1 MPALVLFAFGLA
13 LRVLFVLATP
23 DGGAGWH
30 VGFQG
35 DAPVWQRL
43 AHGVAHGI
51 AEDELRLPWRPP
63 GMQWLVALLWDG
75 DPATVWPLRGLML
88 ALGAAVG
95 PLLWW
100 LLRGRLSAGPALL
113 AATLCTLATN
123 LLLLAS
129 GLHVETVYL
138 PLVLATLLD
147 QRRLAERPGAVVA
160 LRWGV
165 AHGALC
171 LLRAEHAL
179 TALALLLLLVL
190 RRTEGRAR
198 TMLLAFAG
206 AAAVLTPWQ
215 LHANRLV
222 AAYNAGAPEL
232 PPAPLPWDPEA
243 IAALRRLPSFQQ
255 VPVHA
260 FVTDTVRVRGGTR
273 VRAADLDVVHE
284 AYGCRPGP
292 LRPAFVAIYGGLN
305 FWLANT
311 PESDGGFS
319 RAALDRPPPLA
330 GGDARYPP
338 GLRGVL
344 PRGGTL
350 ALSYPPHLDAVV
362 HGHARGLAEL
372 AADPW
377 GSARR
382 VLQKAWHTVEGATGG
397 VGGYALPIGLSGLR
411 RPVDF
416 VTATGWWPAAWRVA
430 VIVVA
435 AIGWWRLRRET
446 AIQPLLVF
454 AATRALIGLVW
465 FGYARNGALLLP
477 AVAIGVAAA
486 LPAAGRGR
494 RPWLLLASVTA
505 LELVRWAT
513 VGAPVDSPAHPSAP
527 DAPEFAAR
535 RVEFG

>member
-1 MPALVLFAFGLA
+1 MPALALFAFGLA

-23 DGGAGWH
+23 DAGAGWH

-43 AHGVAHGI
+43 AHGIAHGI
-51 AEDELRLPWRPP
+51 ADDELRLPWRPP
-63 GMQWLVALLWDG
+63 GMQWLVALLWNG

-88 ALGAAVG
+88 VLGAAIG

-100 LLRGRLSAGPALL
+100 LLRDRLSAGLALF
-113 AATLCTLATN
+113 AATLSTVAGN

-138 PLVLATLLD
+138 PLVLATCFD
-147 QRRLAERPGAVVA
+147 QRRLAERPSAMVA

-179 TALALLLLLVL
+179 TFLALALLLLRAP
-190 RRTEGRAR
+190 RRIR

-206 AAAVLTPWQ
+206 AAAVLAPWQ

-243 IAALRRLPSFQQ
+243 IAALRLLPSFQQ

-260 FVTDTVRVRGGTR
+260 FVTDTVRVRGGSR
-273 VRAADLDVVHE
+273 VRAADLDIVHE
-284 AYGCRPGP
+284 AYGCRPEP

-311 PESDGGFS
+311 PESGGGFS

-330 GGDARYPP
+330 GGEARYPP
-338 GLRGVL
+338 GLRRVL

-372 AADPW
+372 QADPW

-382 VLQKAWHTVEGATGG
+382 VLRKAWHTVEGATGG

-416 VTATGWWPAAWRVA
+416 VTATGWWPASWRVA
-430 VIVVA
+430 VLVVA
-435 AIGWWRLRRET
+435 AIGWWRLRRE
-446 AIQPLLVF
+446 AAVRPLLVF

-465 FGYARNGALLLP
+465 FGYARNGALLVP
-477 AVAIGVAAA
+477 VVAIGIAAA

-494 RPWLLLASVTA
+494 RPWVLLASVTV

-513 VGAPVDSPAHPSAP
+513 VETPVDALAPSPS

-535 RVEFG
+535 RIEFG